1 MVVELL
7 DKNLYQA
14 SCEQRLDR
22 LDIKRAGKV
31 ALEGL
36 SLLHGK
42 KRAHT
47 DVKPDNLL
55 VNLGSG
61 HVRFSEIKL
70 GDLGDSVAEDDPTNT
85 GQHIIGAPI
94 YRAPELICYLLRR
107 HIFVPDGTEPDDDR
121 FPFFVLMLQI
131 KYFGP
136 FPETFFQ
143 LLDEEGAQVL
153 RHLSEQCN
161 GTTDV
166 FSQASSETISPED
179 KDFICYLMRL
189 DPRDRPSSKEALT
202 HSWFKDID

>member
-61 HVRFSEIKL
+61 NVRFSEIKL

-94 YRAPELICYLLRR
+94 YRAPEVMLNVRWTTAVDMWSLGATLICYLLRR
-107 HIFVPDGTEPDDDR
+107 HIFVPDGIEPDDDR
-121 FPFFVLMLQI
+121 FPFLVLMLHI

-136 FPETFFQ
+136 FPEKFFQ

-179 KDFICYLMRL
+179 KDFI
-189 DPRDRPSSKEALT
+189 A
-202 HSWFKDID
+202 I